1 MRSSRNAVHPLF
13 RIYPTTAV
21 RSMARASI
29 KNVPMTFAW
38 NSRPSDCEFES
49 DSCSLHSI
57 TSNGRSNLVLNQN
70 AVLGFVV
77 FYTSPCE
84 FWYFCC
90 RLWEKKVEKKT
101 DRFLTVITK
110 TSMRSNTP
118 VLCALTVVFC
128 ARGLPRLRWLP
139 RMSPVVNGDPEEWH
153 LLIYWSFE
161 SRMVVLE
168 GLTYNDISISKIKWN
183 NSC

>member
-1 MRSSRNAVHPLF
+1 MRSYRNAVHPLF

-90 RLWEKKVEKKT
+90 RLWEKKVEKNG
-101 DRFLTVITK
+101 RFLAVMTK
-110 TSMRSNTP
+110 TSMRSKFEHASALCIKRC
-118 VLCALTVVFC
+118 VLCEGPPTSKVA
-128 ARGLPRLRWLP
+128 
-139 RMSPVVNGDPEEWH
+139 SPHVTSSEWRSWGVTSAN
-153 LLIYWSFE
+153 LLKVWE
-161 SRMVVLE
+161 
-168 GLTYNDISISKIKWN
+168 
-183 NSC
+183 